1 MDETFYLT
9 NIAPQV
15 GEGFNRHYWAY
26 LEDFCRRLTG
36 NFEDVYVF
44 TVPLYLPA
52 QSPDGKWRVS
62 YEVIGNPPNIAV
74 PTHFAKVILTSRS
87 QNASSSFGFGGSSK
101 SSVVGGVTEAARD
114 ISIGAFVLPN
124 AVIPDEVPLTAFQ
137 VPVESV
143 EKAAGLTLFAPSVK
157 QSAKQL
163 CRETKCELI
172 IRRFDDARKG
182 NAGSAKGVLIGGG
195 RK

>member
-1 MDETFYLT
+1 M
-9 NIAPQV
+9 
-15 GEGFNRHYWAY
+15 
-26 LEDFCRRLTG
+26 
-36 NFEDVYVF
+36 
-44 TVPLYLPA
+44 
-52 QSPDGKWRVS
+52 
-62 YEVIGNPPNIAV
+62 
-74 PTHFAKVILTSRS
+74 ILTSRS

-137 VPVESV
+137 VPGKLDLPTNDKYCDLRAPLRLTVESV